1 MNERFRS
8 IVCTHHMVI
17 SDHLSC
23 FSERIFNVVVVF
35 GKCKVSRLKIV
46 YLLIDGLLFS
56 D

>member
-8 IVCTHHMVI
+8 IFCTNHMVV
-17 SDHLSC
+17 SDYLSSS
-23 FSERIFNVVVVF
+23 SEHIVNVDVVAA
-35 GKCKVSRLKIV
+35 KCMLCRLKIV